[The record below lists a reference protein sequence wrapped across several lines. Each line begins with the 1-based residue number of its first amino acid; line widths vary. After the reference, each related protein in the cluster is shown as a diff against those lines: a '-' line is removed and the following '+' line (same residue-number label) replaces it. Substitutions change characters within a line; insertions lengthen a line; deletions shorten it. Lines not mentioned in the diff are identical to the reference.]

1 MKLKEIQMD
10 LPFIYSDDIS
20 NEESVKLY
28 QTTWKDKRREF
39 QLYSRCMT
47 SMIERLMPSINTKN
61 YWKIIIECVEGTPE
75 AEGIYMPEILFVQV
89 LFDIDCF
96 YKFDNYEKKK
106 YIINKVLEA
115 VDYLTSCGYL
125 ELDELKQ
132 TCDVII
138 KSDYVNEWLWKKP
151 VKLKNKSVQIK
162 VLHEVDK
169 VSIYMVF
176 KDGDKIVEEVLLLV
190 EDIPDEW
197 VYSMYLG
204 KLEWVSENKAQLTTK
219 SGDVYSGEILY

>member
-1 MKLKEIQMD
+1 MD

-39 QLYSRCMT
+39 QLFSRCMT

-61 YWKIIIECVEGTPE
+61 YWKIIIECVEGIPK

-169 VSIYMVF
+169 VSFYMVF
-176 KDGDKIVEEVLLLV
+176 KDEDKIIEEILLV

-197 VYSMYLG
+197 VYSKYLG

-219 SGDVYSGEILY
+219 SGDVYFGEIF

>member
-1 MKLKEIQMD
+1 MKLKEIKMD

-39 QLYSRCMT
+39 QLFSRCMT
-47 SMIERLMPSINTKN
+47 SMIERLMPPINTKN
-61 YWKIIIECVEGTPE
+61 YWKIIIECVEGTPK

-132 TCDVII
+132 TCGVII

-151 VKLKNKSVQIK
+151 VKLKNQSVQIK

-176 KDGDKIVEEVLLLV
+176 KDEDKIVEEVLLV

-197 VYSMYLG
+197 AYSKYLG

-219 SGDVYSGEILY
+219 SGDVYSGEIL

>member
-10 LPFIYSDDIS
+10 LPFIYNADIS
-20 NEESVKLY
+20 NEHSVKLY

-61 YWKIIIECVEGTPE
+61 YWKIIIECVEGTPK

-89 LFDIDCF
+89 LFDIDYF
-96 YKFDNYEKKK
+96 FKLNNYEKKK
-106 YIINKVLEA
+106 YIINKVLES
-115 VDYLTSCGYL
+115 VDYLSSNGYL

-132 TCDVII
+132 TCDDII
-138 KSDYVNEWLWKKP
+138 KSDYVNEWLWKKT
-151 VKLKNKSVQIK
+151 VKFKNKSVQIK
-162 VLHEVDK
+162 ILHEVDE
-169 VSIYMVF
+169 VRIYMVF
-176 KDGDKIVEEVLLLV
+176 KDGDKIVEEVLLV

-197 VYSMYLG
+197 VYSKYLG

-219 SGDVYSGEILY
+219 NGDVYSGEIL

>member
-10 LPFIYSDDIS
+10 LPFIYNADIS

-39 QLYSRCMT
+39 QLFSRCMT

-61 YWKIIIECVEGTPE
+61 YWKIIIECVEGTPK

-96 YKFDNYEKKK
+96 NKFDNYGKKK

-115 VDYLTSCGYL
+115 VNNLTSNGYL

-151 VKLKNKSVQIK
+151 VKLRNKSVQIK

-176 KDGDKIVEEVLLLV
+176 KDGDKIVEEVLLV
-190 EDIPDEW
+190 ESIPDEW
-197 VYSMYLG
+197 VYSKYLG
-204 KLEWVSENKAQLTTK
+204 KLEWVSESKAQLTTK
-219 SGDVYSGEILY
+219 SGDVYSGEIL

>member
-39 QLYSRCMT
+39 QLFSRCMT

-61 YWKIIIECVEGTPE
+61 YWKIIIECVEGIPK

-115 VDYLTSCGYL
+115 IDYLTSCGYL

-151 VKLKNKSVQIK
+151 VRLKNKSVQIK

-169 VSIYMVF
+169 VSIYMIF
-176 KDGDKIVEEVLLLV
+176 KDEDKIVEEVLLV

-197 VYSMYLG
+197 VYSKYLG

-219 SGDVYSGEILY
+219 SGDVYFGEIF

>member
-10 LPFIYSDDIS
+10 LPFNCNADIS

-39 QLYSRCMT
+39 QLFSRCMT

-61 YWKIIIECVEGTPE
+61 YWKIIIECIEVAPK

-106 YIINKVLEA
+106 YIINKILEA
-115 VDYLTSCGYL
+115 VNYLTSNGYL
-125 ELDELKQ
+125 ELEELKQ
-132 TCDVII
+132 TCDVI
-138 KSDYVNEWLWKKP
+138 KKLDYVNEWLWKKP

-176 KDGDKIVEEVLLLV
+176 KDGDNIVEEVLLV

-197 VYSMYLG
+197 VYSKYFG
-204 KLEWVSENKAQLTTK
+204 NLEWVSENKAQLTTK
-219 SGDVYSGEILY
+219 SGDVYFGEIL

>member
-1 MKLKEIQMD
+1 MK
-10 LPFIYSDDIS
+10 
-20 NEESVKLY
+20 
-28 QTTWKDKRREF
+28 
-39 QLYSRCMT
+39 
-47 SMIERLMPSINTKN
+47 
-61 YWKIIIECVEGTPE
+61 
-75 AEGIYMPEILFVQV
+75 
-89 LFDIDCF
+89 
-96 YKFDNYEKKK
+96 KKK

-151 VKLKNKSVQIK
+151 VRLKNKSVQIK

-169 VSIYMVF
+169 VSIYMIF
-176 KDGDKIVEEVLLLV
+176 KDEDKIVEEVLLV

-197 VYSMYLG
+197 VYSKYLG

-219 SGDVYSGEILY
+219 SGDVYFGEIF

>member
-39 QLYSRCMT
+39 QLFSRCMT

-61 YWKIIIECVEGTPE
+61 YWKIIIECVEGIPK

-151 VKLKNKSVQIK
+151 VRLKNKSVQIK

-169 VSIYMVF
+169 VSIYMIF
-176 KDGDKIVEEVLLLV
+176 KDEDKIVEEVLLV

-197 VYSMYLG
+197 VYSKYLG

-219 SGDVYSGEILY
+219 SGDVYFGEIF

>member
-39 QLYSRCMT
+39 QLFSRCMT

-61 YWKIIIECVEGTPE
+61 YWKIIIECVEGTPK

-96 YKFDNYEKKK
+96 YKFNNYEKKK
-106 YIINKVLEA
+106 
-115 VDYLTSCGYL
+115 
-125 ELDELKQ
+125 
-132 TCDVII
+132 
-138 KSDYVNEWLWKKP
+138 P
-151 VKLKNKSVQIK
+151 VRLKNKSVQIK

-169 VSIYMVF
+169 VSIYMIF
-176 KDGDKIVEEVLLLV
+176 KDEDKIVEEVLLV

-197 VYSMYLG
+197 VYSKYLG

-219 SGDVYSGEILY
+219 SGDVYFGEIF